1 MATYDPSK
9 TGNYYILG
17 DSSTEGVHLIEQ
29 DRNFNTSMGG
39 LLPEQPQES
48 LSLIHHVLDV
58 ACGPGGW
65 ALELAQA
72 NPHMEVTGIDISPH
86 MIEYAK
92 AQARAS
98 GLDNARFL
106 VGNITQPLSFPDES
120 FDLVNARHIEEVI
133 PFTTF
138 PPLFKEMFRITRRRG
153 IIRITGSEW
162 GVTNSF
168 AYETLMRKL
177 LRASRLAGLDFSVDG
192 RNISITPWLRRF
204 LHDVGCVNIQERPS
218 FLDFSAG
225 AELHDSGYRDLTL
238 AFELM
243 EPFLVGVGVAA
254 PQEFEELKL
263 RLSLEMLEDSFCGIV
278 YTLTA
283 WGQKP

>member
-1 MATYDPSK
+1 METYDPAK
-9 TGNYYILG
+9 TKNWYILG

-29 DRNFNTSMGG
+29 DVNFNTSMGG
-39 LLPEQPQES
+39 LLPEQSQES
-48 LSLIHHVLDV
+48 LSHISHVLDV

-72 NPHMEVTGIDISPH
+72 DAHMQVTGIDISAN
-86 MIEYAK
+86 MIEYAN

-98 GLDNARFL
+98 GLDNVSFK
-106 VGNITQPLSFPDES
+106 VGNITEPLDFLDAS

-133 PFTTF
+133 PVTAFL
-138 PPLFKEMFRITRRRG
+138 PLFQELFRITRRGG

-168 AYETLMRKL
+168 AYETLMRQP
-177 LRASRLAGLDFSVDG
+177 LRASRIAGLDFSADG
-192 RNISITPWLRRF
+192 RNIGIAPWLRRF
-204 LHDVGCVNIQERPS
+204 LRDAGCVNIRERPS

-225 AELHDSGYRDLTL
+225 APQQSGGYRDLTL

-243 EPFLVGVGVAA
+243 QPFLVGVGVVA
-254 PQEFEELKL
+254 PQEFEELKQ
-263 RLSLEMLEDSFCGIV
+263 RLSVEMLENSFRGIV